1 MDIDLKK
8 ASYVELKSYEIAL
21 LQVQINCNEQLQRI
35 KDKLSQAE
43 KESKKDD

>member
-1 MDIDLKK
+1 MNIDLKD

-35 KDKLSQAE
+35 KDKL
-43 KESKKDD
+43 ESKKDE